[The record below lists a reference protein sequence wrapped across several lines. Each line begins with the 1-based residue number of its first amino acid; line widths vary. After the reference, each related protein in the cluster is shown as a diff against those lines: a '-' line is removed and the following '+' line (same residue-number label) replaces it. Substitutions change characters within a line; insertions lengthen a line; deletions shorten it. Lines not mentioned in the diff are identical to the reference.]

1 MVVGAGESDQDMLF
15 EGVAT
20 GASQPELAAWDSG
33 FCEEAMDAH
42 EPDASVDD
50 SNLRLGTV
58 DLFDVAG
65 APRLPIFDG
74 RPRVEASRPRAPR
87 SDAFCG
93 RSDFSERC

>member
-1 MVVGAGESDQDMLF
+1 MVVGAGESDQDVLF

-50 SNLRLGTV
+50 STLRLGTV
-58 DLFDVAG
+58 DLFEVA
-65 APRLPIFDG
+65 AEMKWPW
-74 RPRVEASRPRAPR
+74 S
-87 SDAFCG
+87 
-93 RSDFSERC
+93 

>member
-1 MVVGAGESDQDMLF
+1 MVVGAGESDQDMSF
-15 EGVAT
+15 EGAAT

-58 DLFDVAG
+58 DLFEVA
-65 APRLPIFDG
+65 ADG
-74 RPRVEASRPRAPR
+74 N
-87 SDAFCG
+87 G
-93 RSDFSERC
+93 R